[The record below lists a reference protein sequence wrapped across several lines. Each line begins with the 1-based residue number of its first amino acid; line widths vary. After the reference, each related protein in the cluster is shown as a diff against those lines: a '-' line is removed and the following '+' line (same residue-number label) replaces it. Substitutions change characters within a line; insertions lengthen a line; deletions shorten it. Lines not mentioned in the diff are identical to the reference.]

1 MNRIRTIIAVLLAVS
16 FSATVQAQNF
26 AVSTNAVDYA
36 YLGTLNLDASYAP
49 GTHWTVGAGVKYN
62 FYTSRQRSVSL
73 NARYWPWHKYSGWW
87 IAGSMKY
94 QEYNTGGYQ
103 GWKYDSEGETAEG
116 DRMGGGF
123 AAGYSYMLGN
133 HFNLDF
139 GLGLWAG
146 YDIYRNYVCPKCGA
160 VSKTGQKFF
169 VLPSDLTIG
178 VSYLF

>member
-1 MNRIRTIIAVLLAVS
+1 MNRIKTVILTALA
-16 FSATVQAQNF
+16 AMLPLAAQAQNF
-26 AVSTNAVDYA
+26 SVSTNAVDYA
-36 YLGTLNLDASYAP
+36 CLGTVNLDASYAP
-49 GTHWTVGAGVKYN
+49 GTHWTIGAGVKYN
-62 FYTSRQRSVSL
+62 SYTIRQRAVSL

-94 QEYNTGGYQ
+94 QEYNTGGYRTFRF
-103 GWKYDSEGETAEG
+103 DAGEETSEG
-116 DRMGGGF
+116 DRVGGGL

-146 YDIYRNYVCPKCGA
+146 YDIYRTYVCPKCGA

-169 VLPSDLTIG
+169 VLPSDFTIG
-178 VSYLF
+178 VAYLF